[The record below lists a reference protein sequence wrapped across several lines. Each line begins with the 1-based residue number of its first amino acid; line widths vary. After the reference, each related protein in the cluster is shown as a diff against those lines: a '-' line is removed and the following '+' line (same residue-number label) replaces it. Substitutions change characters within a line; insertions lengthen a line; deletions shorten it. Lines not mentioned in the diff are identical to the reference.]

1 MRHAHQRGEG
11 KGLKRAK
18 RISRLKISLSCL
30 ENTFFSIIFC
40 CGLFSSPLVK
50 YQRAQL
56 LDYVAKICLV
66 LKRTAKLYSKGTAH
80 FALPPAVNKSSY
92 FSTFSPAFDVVSIL
106 DFGPS
111 NRCAAEFHRCF
122 NLHCPD
128 DIWCGAL
135 FHMLL
140 AICISSM
147 VRRLFRSSAYFLI
160 EWVGCFLTVEF

>member
-1 MRHAHQRGEG
+1 MQMRHAHQRGEG

-66 LKRTAKLYSKGTAH
+66 LKRTAKLYSKGTAPFCAPTGSEQEFLFLH
-80 FALPPAVNKSSY
+80 
-92 FSTFSPAFDVVSIL
+92 IL
-106 DFGPS
+106 AS
-111 NRCAAEFHRCF
+111 
-122 NLHCPD
+122 
-128 DIWCGAL
+128 
-135 FHMLL
+135 
-140 AICISSM
+140 
-147 VRRLFRSSAYFLI
+147 V
-160 EWVGCFLTVEF
+160 